1 MKKDLLL
8 LAALVLGV
16 ATTAHAAKNKTGER
30 IDTLKARQLQ
40 EVQVIST
47 RASKNAPL
55 AFTNVNKKDIQ
66 AVNYGKDIPYLL
78 ALTPSIT
85 LTSVPHCEYVAQTQA
100 A

>member
-66 AVNYGKDIPYLL
+66 AVNYGKDIPYL
-78 ALTPSIT
+78 
-85 LTSVPHCEYVAQTQA
+85 
-100 A
+100 

>member
-40 EVQVIST
+40 EVPGRTHQNAFV
-47 RASKNAPL
+47 SKS
-55 AFTNVNKKDIQ
+55 FDR
-66 AVNYGKDIPYLL
+66 
-78 ALTPSIT
+78 
-85 LTSVPHCEYVAQTQA
+85 
-100 A
+100 